1 MLCVYNSIEYIIDK
15 KFDYILIDEA
25 HHIVVPEIIQDLC
38 FDNDKKELL

>member
-1 MLCVYNSIEYIIDK
+1 MLCVYNSIEYIINE

-38 FDNDKKELL
+38 FDNDNELL